1 MDRNYSSKWF
11 LLLQLLAPSC
21 FFLVNLYK
29 PSDQTSLWQNRPKMR
44 LNPLFAERY
53 KISMVFSSKATQK
66 HYSGEKWQNIFSYFF
81 NFRKYVQSKESS
93 KMRKC
98 DKSGVNVMIT
108 IFCDFRKKI
117 GEKIGIY
124 LKKCKYHFLHNLS
137 LFWAKNAYCFADF
150 FGENILKIITS
161 VPGQPDT
168 NTGKKLALQIAL
180 ST

>member
-1 MDRNYSSKWF
+1 VEKSGKIFLATFSIFENMSKVKNHPKCEN
-11 LLLQLLAPSC
+11 A
-21 FFLVNLYK
+21 
-29 PSDQTSLWQNRPKMR
+29 TSLGSMLWSQFSAT
-44 LNPLFAERY
+44 FA
-53 KISMVFSSKATQK
+53 
-66 HYSGEKWQNIFSYFF
+66 
-81 NFRKYVQSKESS
+81 
-93 KMRKC
+93 
-98 DKSGVNVMIT
+98 
-108 IFCDFRKKI
+108 KKI